1 MILATGQDG
10 EGKGKISFCCHDLLV
25 EQERPFEYTL
35 DGELYRSQ
43 SNSLRIGMGP
53 DLDFLTL

>member
-1 MILATGQDG
+1 
-10 EGKGKISFCCHDLLV
+10 LV

-35 DGELYRSQ
+35 DGELYLSQ
-43 SNSLRIGMGP
+43 SNSLRIKMGP